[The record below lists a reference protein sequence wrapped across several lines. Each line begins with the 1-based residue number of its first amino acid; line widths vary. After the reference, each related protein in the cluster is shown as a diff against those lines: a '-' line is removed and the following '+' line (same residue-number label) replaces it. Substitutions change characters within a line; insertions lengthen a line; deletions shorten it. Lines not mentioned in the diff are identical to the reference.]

1 MRQPIQK
8 LTAFLLAGLVSFAI
22 TAYGQT
28 LWGLLVAV
36 NLRTSPAVPW
46 CAPLM
51 AALLLGLLLFLGG
64 RIGPRQSRE
73 TRARLLRWKP
83 IPWPVFGWAVLAG
96 ALALGAL
103 GGLWLAASDLIVIPP
118 GAQPDVRGYP
128 WYTVAVLLVM
138 SSAAAP
144 LSEEAAFRGYA
155 QSMLEKAWGW
165 APAAVIAS
173 SLLFALAHVTQGLS
187 APKLGLYFAAGL
199 IFGTVAYL
207 TRSLYA
213 AMVVHSLGDLLGF
226 TVLWPHDAQ
235 PHTHIGAGPMDPV
248 FWPALIALAVCLPL
262 SLLTFRRVAAMRR
275 LDAGAVVH
283 GGQGGFVG
291 GGFGG
296 DPGDEGLDLRQPAL
310 GLGVD
315 HEIGEVDFGGLL
327 QR

>member
-1 MRQPIQK
+1 MRQPLQNLI
-8 LTAFLLAGLVSFAI
+8 AFLLAGLASFAI

-36 NLRTSPAVPW
+36 NLRVSPGIPW

-51 AALLLGLLLFLGG
+51 AGLLVILLMFLGG
-64 RIGPRQSRE
+64 GIGPTRSRAA
-73 TRARLLRWKP
+73 RARLLRWNAVS
-83 IPWPVFGWAVLAG
+83 WPVFGWAVLAG

-103 GGLWLAASDLIVIPP
+103 GGLWLVTSDLIVIPA
-118 GAQPDVRGYP
+118 GVQPDVRGIP

-155 QSMLEKAWGW
+155 QGMLEKAWGW
-165 APAAVIAS
+165 APAAVIGS
-173 SLLFALAHVTQGLS
+173 SVLFALAHVTQGLS
-187 APKLGLYFAAGL
+187 VPKLGLYFAAGL

-213 AMVVHSLGDLLGF
+213 AMAVHSLGDVLGF

-235 PHTHIGAGPMDPV
+235 PHAHIGAGPVDPV
-248 FWPALIALAVCLPL
+248 FWPALIVLAVFLPL
-262 SLLTFRRVAAMRR
+262 SLLAFRRVAAMRR
-275 LDAGAVVH
+275 LDARAVVH
-283 GGQGGFVG
+283 GRQGGFVG
-291 GGFGG
+291 GGLGG
-296 DPGDEGLDLRQPAL
+296 DPGDEGLDLGQAAL
-310 GLGVD
+310 GLRMD
-315 HEIGEVDFGGLL
+315 HEVGEVDLGGLL